1 MRARREKPDRQ
12 VSRGCE
18 METDSEAP
26 RREQE
31 IKVVRE
37 LHGAEKTDLLRD
49 IGDKGERKGLP
60 VAIGTLR

>member
-1 MRARREKPDRQ
+1 MRAREKPDRQ

-18 METDSEAP
+18 METDNEGQ

-31 IKVVRE
+31 IKVVSE
-37 LHGAEKTDLLRD
+37 LHGGEKKDLLRD